1 MSQILQLTDEQ
12 LIMYG
17 AKAYKDGFI
26 AAKKEELELHK
37 KEWVNEDEAMKILHC
52 KKPTLAKYRSES
64 VITYRG
70 YRPIEYERASLEA
83 FINTKLSKA
92 SRTA

>member
-64 VITYRG
+64 VWQT
-70 YRPIEYERASLEA
+70 LKD
-83 FINTKLSKA
+83 FIPLGELPLDLD
-92 SRTA
+92 